1 MSIGL
6 ILLIQTF
13 IVSLFRG
20 LILFTFWFSYIL
32 VLIFLGAI
40 LILFIYISSLAPNQ
54 EFKVSSSIFFIV
66 FVLLILSFASLVID
80 PLLLQTAYS
89 KIDSFSK
96 ALISHTPSWSL
107 SIIYNRH
114 TSLITCLIILYLLLT
129 LIVVVKV
136 VHPFFGPLRL
146 KP

>member
-1 MSIGL
+1 MGL

-20 LILFTFWFSYIL
+20 GLLFTFWFSYVLI
-32 VLIFLGAI
+32 LIFLGAI

-54 EFKVSSSIFFIV
+54 EFRMSPSIFLPI
-66 FVLLILSFASLVID
+66 FVLFTVSFISLLID
-80 PLLLQTAYS
+80 PLLFQTAYT
-89 KIDSFSK
+89 KIESFSK
-96 ALISHTPSWSL
+96 AFISHTPAWSL
-107 SIIYNRH
+107 RMIYDTH
-114 TSLITCLIILYLLLT
+114 TSFVTCMIILYLLLT

-146 KP
+146 NT